1 VESAATGHA
10 FDTRNDGS
18 AERSRRSAGG
28 GGAARRMR
36 TGRRRQRPGV
46 RPLRPAL
53 KRQAGRLLAGM
64 LGGMAVATPFY
75 EKTDEQKAIIEM
87 VRQFVDEQIIPKA
100 EHYDGA
106 DEYPEPIVEQM
117 KELGLF
123 GVTIPEEH
131 GGMGLDLSTYT
142 MIVEELSRGWISI
155 SGVVNTHFIGTYL
168 LSKFGT
174 EAQKEKLLPRMATG
188 EIRAAFSLS
197 EPELGSDVQA
207 IKASATKTQDGD
219 YELNGQKMWVTNGL
233 MSGVVFVLVKTDR
246 DASPPYKGMTCF
258 ICEKE
263 PGAAENP
270 GLTVPPKIK
279 KMGYK
284 GVESTE
290 LVFDGYRCPADMILG
305 GEEAGLGKG
314 FIQMMDALEVGRVN
328 VAARGVGIAQ
338 RALEL
343 GLRYAQERK
352 TFGKQIAEHQAIQ
365 FKLADM
371 ATKVEAARLLTM
383 KAARMKDAGERSD
396 LEAGMAKLFASEI
409 GKEVVEDAFRIHGG
423 YGYSKEYEIERLYR
437 DAPLLLIGE
446 GTSEIQRMV
455 IGKKLLQRHK
465 I

>member
-1 VESAATGHA
+1 M
-10 FDTRNDGS
+10 
-18 AERSRRSAGG
+18 RSSSVTPVFSEAHR
-28 GGAARRMR
+28 ARGP
-36 TGRRRQRPGV
+36 TS
-46 RPLRPAL
+46 
-53 KRQAGRLLAGM
+53 
-64 LGGMAVATPFY
+64 MAVAVSF
-75 EKTDEQKAIIEM
+75 EDKTDEQKAITEM
-87 VRQFVDEQIIPKA
+87 VRQFTDEQIIPNA
-100 EHYDGA
+100 EHYDHE
-106 DEYPEPIVEQM
+106 DEFPEPIVEQM

-123 GVTIPEEH
+123 GVTIPEEY
-131 GGMGLDLSTYT
+131 GGLGLDLTTYA

-155 SGVVNTHFIGTYL
+155 SGIVNTHFIGSYL
-168 LSKFGT
+168 LMKFGT
-174 EAQKEKLLPRMATG
+174 DEQKEKYLPRMATG

-207 IKASATKTQDGD
+207 IKTSAVKSGD
-219 YELNGQKMWVTNGL
+219 AYEINGQKMWVTNGL
-233 MSGVVFVLVKTDR
+233 MSGVVFVLAKTDR

-263 PGAAENP
+263 PGAAENSGEFA
-270 GLTVPPKIK
+270 GLEVPPQIK

-290 LVFDGYRCPADMILG
+290 LVFNGYRCPSNRILG
-305 GEEAGLGKG
+305 GEDEGLNKG
-314 FIQMMDALEVGRVN
+314 FGQMMDALEVGRVN

-343 GLRYAQERK
+343 ALKYAQERRA
-352 TFGKQIAEHQAIQ
+352 FGKPIGEHQAIQ

-371 ATKVEAARLLTM
+371 ATKVEAARLLM
-383 KAARMKDAGERSD
+383 LKAATLKDAGERSD
-396 LEAGMAKLFASEI
+396 VEAGMAKLFASET
-409 GKEVVEDAFRIHGG
+409 GKEVVEDSFRIHGG

-455 IGKKLLQRHK
+455 IGRKLLQRHK